1 MQYTFIEVRYMP
13 TLGEQLK
20 ALRVKRGMTQ
30 EQLAQKLNTTKA
42 AISRYEKGQRQPKLE
57 ILTEIAMILDASP
70 DELHHLYLELDEL
83 KGENGSTSKNAMIKW
98 METICGVANSLDSA
112 VKSLSDN
119 TANNA
124 NTVEDDFDEDSSP
137 FAIYRADEEVV
148 IQKLMEIFKK
158 LDRDWQV
165 ELIEDAERYLEFQEQ
180 KKAKMQKLKQDVE

>member
-1 MQYTFIEVRYMP
+1 
-13 TLGEQLK
+13 
-20 ALRVKRGMTQ
+20 
-30 EQLAQKLNTTKA
+30 
-42 AISRYEKGQRQPKLE
+42 
-57 ILTEIAMILDASP
+57 
-70 DELHHLYLELDEL
+70 
-83 KGENGSTSKNAMIKW
+83 
-98 METICGVANSLDSA
+98 METICGVANSLDAA

-119 TANNA
+119 TASNA